1 MLAGNYNMVCEQ
13 GTTYTRRFEL
23 QYPDET
29 DPTIYYPWDLSGYTA
44 RMQVRRTIE
53 SSSAMITLTTEN
65 GGIDID
71 EENGAVTVQM
81 TAAQTS
87 SITNSGVYDIE
98 LINGSLDV
106 SRLVQGEFILSYEVT
121 R

>member
-13 GTTYTRRFEL
+13 GTTYSRRFEL
-23 QYPDET
+23 QYPDT
-29 DPTIYYPWDLSGYTA
+29 VDPTVYHPWDLSGYTA

-65 GGIDID
+65 GGISID
-71 EENGAVTVQM
+71 DEAGAVTIIM
-81 TAAQTS
+81 TATQTS

-98 LINGSLDV
+98 LIDGSLSV

>member
-1 MLAGNYNMVCEQ
+1 
-13 GTTYTRRFEL
+13 
-23 QYPDET
+23 
-29 DPTIYYPWDLSGYTA
+29 
-44 RMQVRRTIE
+44 
-53 SSSAMITLTTEN
+53 MITLTTEN
-65 GGIDID
+65 GGITID

-81 TAAQTS
+81 TASQTS

-98 LINGSLDV
+98 LIDASLNV